1 MSKIE
6 VDTIDTVTGT
16 TTLQVGST
24 NVSTINLGASGD
36 TINIPSGATFNV
48 NGTVGTMSGQ
58 NYPAFQA
65 YLSSNQSVTSNTTT
79 KVQIDTEVFDTDGY
93 FDNSTNYRFTPLVA
107 GKYFVHGSVF
117 GDPGNTSD
125 LSYVIVYLYKNGS
138 ENMNQKFDFRSNEG
152 RDANLNFSTI
162 IDMNGSTDYI
172 ELYGLVKALDNSGT
186 LFGGTNKRT
195 YFGAYRI
202 GD

>member
-1 MSKIE
+1 MTLTKINNN
-6 VDTIDTVTGT
+6 
-16 TTLQVGST
+16 TLSA
-24 NVSTINLGASGD
+24 VSEL
-36 TINIPSGATFNV
+36 PSGI
-48 NGTVGTMSGQ
+48 SGQ

-117 GDPGNTSD
+117 GDPGNTAD

-172 ELYGLVKALDNSGT
+172 ELYGLVRALDGSGT
-186 LFGGTNKRT
+186 LFGGTSKRT

>member
-1 MSKIE
+1 MASILK
-6 VDTIDTVTGT
+6 VDTIQDQSGNNIINESADTI
-16 TTLQVGST
+16 
-24 NVSTINLGASGD
+24 TIGASGD
-36 TINIPSGATFNV
+36 TITVPTGASLTVPSG
-48 NGTVGTMSGQ
+48 GLSGQ

-65 YLSSNQSVTSNTTT
+65 YLSSNQSVTSDTTT
-79 KVQIDTEVFDTDGY
+79 KVQCNTEVFDTDGY

-117 GDPGNTSD
+117 GDPGNASD

-138 ENMNQKFDFRSNEG
+138 ENMNQKLDFRNNEG

-172 ELYGLVKALDNSGT
+172 ELYGLVKALDGSGT
-186 LFGGTNKRT
+186 VFGSGTKRT